1 MSNTWVFVFKF
12 FIYVYVYD
20 VEEKYIWSGRRMQGE
35 IMLEILLLCNEC
47 DACGGMHSVKI
58 IWMV

>member
-1 MSNTWVFVFKF
+1 
-12 FIYVYVYD
+12 
-20 VEEKYIWSGRRMQGE
+20 MQGE